1 MAIKLDKYEKY
12 KVTPHYEIWLEKNPT
27 IPHQRQIL
35 IHYTAFKARWMQATL
50 NDALFKLFFK
60 PEEYKKVYMQQGKG
74 SR

>member
-1 MAIKLDKYEKY
+1 MAIDLKKYEKY
-12 KVTPHYEIWLEKNPT
+12 KVTKHYEIWLEKNPT

-35 IHYTAFKARWMQATL
+35 IHYTAFKDRWMQAIL

-60 PEEYKKVYMQQGKG
+60 SEEYKKVYMQQGKG